1 MATFLF
7 SGLSNGGTI
16 AFNPVNDILSF
27 DSSTIAAASVAVS
40 SPNTS
45 SALFSAAGKVVR
57 VDGLSL
63 AQVSVTNVTF
73 ADGSRI
79 LVGDGSV
86 STLSDELGNTLSGT
100 KFGDLILG
108 LGGNDSIMGGMGND
122 VLIGGGGNDTL
133 DGGPWSVIGTT
144 DANGGQ
150 PYFLTGI
157 SSPELSQD
165 GHYLVWMGLGSS
177 QIVEFR
183 KDLVTGQVD
192 LIQATANLQTV
203 SVSADGRFVAMQ
215 SFAQLVPGGSGT
227 STDVYVK
234 DLQTGG
240 IVRAS
245 TTAAG
250 VAGRFTVFGSEIA
263 DDGRHI
269 GFLTG
274 SPIPGVGDS
283 FGPGLDNQL
292 VVKNLDTGAV
302 SAVTVGTG
310 LHGGTAFGDYQMSA
324 NARFVAFSSNGTL
337 VASDTDASFDVYVK
351 DMETNTLTLASVA
364 PDGSNLNG
372 AFNVDM
378 SSDGQFVTFL
388 SGTDVQKPL
397 SLYWRNMETAEVR
410 LVSLSA
416 TNSPFGGLQQS
427 SGPAI
432 SDDGRF
438 IVFQGLRAA
447 SASSFVDDGIRVW
460 DRDTGQI
467 ALVSKAIDGSLATGV
482 EPAIS
487 GDGRLITF
495 RSKASNIVSGDAN
508 GSEDIF
514 VLGNPLYSGPQPA
527 GAGGIDVAV
536 FSGNLT
542 NYALTKTGSS
552 YTVRDLTGT
561 DGIDTISNVERL
573 KFANVSLAL
582 DVDGNAGKVAKIL
595 GAVFGRESVS
605 NKEYVGIGLNL
616 IDGGMTY
623 EALAG
628 LAIGV
633 TGKKAPVD
641 VVDLLWTNVV
651 GSHPSPGQAQPFVD
665 MLNNGMTTAALVVL
679 ASDTALNQINVN
691 LVGLQQTGLEY
702 I

>member
-7 SGLSNGGTI
+7 SALSNGTTI
-16 AFNPVNDILSF
+16 TFNPVNDILKF

-45 SALFSAAGKVVR
+45 SVLFSAAGKVVR

-63 AQVSVTNVTF
+63 TQVSVTNVTF
-73 ADGSRI
+73 ADGSRM

-86 STLSDELGNTLSGT
+86 ATSSDELGTTISGT
-100 KFGDLILG
+100 KFGDLALG
-108 LGGNDSIMGGMGND
+108 LGGNDSIIGGMGSD

-133 DGGPWSVIGTT
+133 DGGRWSIIGTT
-144 DANGGQ
+144 DAIGGQ

-165 GHYLVWMGLGSS
+165 GHYLVWKGLASV
-177 QIVEFR
+177 QEVEFR

-192 LIQATANLQTV
+192 LIQANANLQTV
-203 SVSADGRFVAMQ
+203 SVSADGRFVAMS

-234 DLQTGG
+234 DFQTGG

-250 VAGRFTVFGSEIA
+250 LTGRFTVFGAEIT
-263 DDGRHI
+263 DDGRHV
-269 GFLTG
+269 GFRTG
-274 SPIPGVGDS
+274 SPLPGFTDS
-283 FGPGLDNQL
+283 LGPGLDNQL
-292 VVKNLDTGAV
+292 VVKNLDTGAIN
-302 SAVTVGTG
+302 AVTVDG
-310 LHGGTAFGDYQMSA
+310 LYGGAAFSDYQMSA
-324 NARFVAFSSNGTL
+324 DARFVAFSSRGAL
-337 VASDTDASFDVYVK
+337 VANDADDSFDVYVK
-351 DMETNTLTLASVA
+351 DMQTGILTLASVA
-364 PDGSNLNG
+364 QNESNLNG

-378 SSDGQFVTFL
+378 SPDGRFVAFL
-388 SGTDVQKPL
+388 SGTDIQQPL

-467 ALVSKAIDGSLATGV
+467 ALVSKAIDGSLAKGV

-487 GDGRLITF
+487 GDGRFITF
-495 RSKASNIVSGDAN
+495 RSGASNIVSGDAN
-508 GSEDIF
+508 GSDDIF
-514 VLGNPLYSGPQPA
+514 VVGNPFYSDSQPG
-527 GAGGIDVAV
+527 GAGDIDVAV
-536 FSGNLT
+536 FSGKLT
-542 NYALTKTGSS
+542 DYALTKTNSG
-552 YTVRDLTGT
+552 YTVRALTGT
-561 DGIDTISNVERL
+561 DGTDTISNVERL
-573 KFANVSLAL
+573 KFADVSLAL
-582 DVDGNAGKVAKIL
+582 DIDGNAGKVAKIL
-595 GAVFGRESVS
+595 GAVFGKASVS
-605 NKEYVGIGLNL
+605 NKEYVGIGLKL
-616 IDGGMTY
+616 LDDGMTY

-651 GSHPSPGQAQPFVD
+651 GSHPSPGQAQPLID
-665 MLNNGMTTAALVVL
+665 MLNSGMTTAALVVL

-691 LVGLQQTGLEY
+691 LVGLQHTGVEY
-702 I
+702 M

>member
-1 MATFLF
+1 MAIFLF
-7 SGLSNGGTI
+7 SALSNGATI
-16 AFNPVNDILSF
+16 AFNPVNDILKF

-45 SALFSAAGKVVR
+45 SVLFSAAGKVIR
-57 VDGLSL
+57 LDGLSL

-73 ADGSRI
+73 ADGSRM

-86 STLSDELGNTLSGT
+86 ATSSDELGTTISGT
-100 KFGDLILG
+100 KFGDLALG

-133 DGGPWSVIGTT
+133 DGGRWSIIGTT
-144 DANGGQ
+144 DAIGGQ

-165 GHYLVWMGLGSS
+165 GHYLVWKGLASV
-177 QIVEFR
+177 QEVEFR

-192 LIQATANLQTV
+192 LIQANANLQTV
-203 SVSADGRFVAMQ
+203 SVSADGRFVAMS

-227 STDVYVK
+227 STDIYVK
-234 DLQTGG
+234 DFQTGG

-250 VAGRFTVFGSEIA
+250 LTGRFSVFGAEIT
-263 DDGRHI
+263 DDGRHV
-269 GFLTG
+269 GFRTG
-274 SPIPGVGDS
+274 SPLPGFTDS
-283 FGPGLDNQL
+283 LGPGLDNQL
-292 VVKNLDTGAV
+292 VVKNLDTGAIN
-302 SAVTVGTG
+302 AVTVNG
-310 LHGGTAFGDYQMSA
+310 LYGGAAFNDYQMSA
-324 NARFVAFSSNGTL
+324 DARFVAFSSRGTL
-337 VASDTDASFDVYVK
+337 VASDTDDSFDVYVK
-351 DMETNTLTLASVA
+351 DMQTGTLTLASVA
-364 PDGSNLNG
+364 PNES

-378 SSDGQFVTFL
+378 SPDGRFVAFL
-388 SGTDVQKPL
+388 SGSHIQEPL
-397 SLYWRNMETAEVR
+397 SLYWRNMETGEVR

-447 SASSFVDDGIRVW
+447 SGGSFVDDGIRVW

-467 ALVSKAIDGSLATGV
+467 ALVSKAIDGSLAKGV

-487 GDGRLITF
+487 GNGRLITF
-495 RSKASNIVSGDAN
+495 RSEASNIVSGDAN
-508 GSEDIF
+508 GSDDIF
-514 VLGNPLYSGPQPA
+514 VVGNPFYSDSQPSGA
-527 GAGGIDVAV
+527 GGGIDVAV

-542 NYALTKTGSS
+542 DYVLTKNNSG
-552 YTVRDLTGT
+552 YTVRALTGT
-561 DGIDTISNVERL
+561 DGTDTISNIERL
-573 KFANVSLAL
+573 KFADVSLAL
-582 DVDGNAGKVAKIL
+582 DIDGNAGKVAKIL
-595 GAVFGRESVS
+595 GAVFGKASVS
-605 NKEYVGIGLNL
+605 NKEYVGIGLKL
-616 IDGGMTY
+616 LDDGMTY

-651 GSHPSPGQAQPFVD
+651 GSHPSPGQAQPLVD
-665 MLNNGMTTAALVVL
+665 MLNSGMTTAALVVL

-691 LVGLQQTGLEY
+691 LVGLQHTGVEF